1 MIVISNRQR
10 DELVKFLDLLCERLN
25 GKTTKEYNTKRLA
38 LKLSRTLSKKQPLT
52 AEDMR
57 ELKKICRPV
66 K

>member
-1 MIVISNRQR
+1 MILISNKQR
-10 DELVKFLDLLCERLN
+10 DDLVKYLDLLCERLQ
-25 GKTTKEYNTKRLA
+25 GKTTREYNTKRLA

-57 ELKKICRPV
+57 DLKKICRPA

>member
-1 MIVISNRQR
+1 MISNRQR

>member
-38 LKLSRTLSKKQPLT
+38 LKLSRTLSKKQPLA